1 MRSVAQAHNEV
12 RSIELPWGVCNYVLK
27 RSKRRSVGFL
37 IGDTGLQ
44 ISAPLRLSIT
54 ELHDIIQSKS
64 SWIEKRLEQWQLR
77 SEQTTRLEQLLNE
90 GKPIPVRG
98 ELYQLEALPAR
109 SKALLNPWT
118 KSIALPAFE
127 NSLQRDKA
135 VEKLLKV
142 HAKEVF
148 THMATKLLERQP
160 AAQRLSNFSIRLS
173 SPSSRWG
180 SCNSKREVR
189 LNWRLVHYPP
199 QLIEYVI
206 AHELAHLVEMNHSA
220 RFWTVVESLMP
231 DYKEPHK
238 TLARMNPL
246 RCLCYLNWHKPVTN
260 QPYRSKNQPPER
272 QLVFCLLKLCIRLPD
287 KAGEHDWQI
296 LI

>member
-1 MRSVAQAHNEV
+1 MNSAVQTPNEI
-12 RSIELPWGVCNYVLK
+12 RSITLPWGLCSYTLK

-37 IGDTGLQ
+37 IGDHGLQ
-44 ISAPLRLSIT
+44 ISAPVRLSIT
-54 ELHDIIQSKS
+54 ELHSIIHTKSRWIQQRLSQLETRSK
-64 SWIEKRLEQWQLR
+64 
-77 SEQTTRLEQLLNE
+77 QTIPLISLLDE

-98 ELYQLEALPAR
+98 EAYQIETLPAR

-118 KSIALPAFE
+118 KSIAVPACE
-127 NSLQRDKA
+127 NSEQRNKA
-135 VEKLLKV
+135 IEKVLRA

-148 THMATKLLERQP
+148 THMAAKLVERQ
-160 AAQRLSNFSIRLS
+160 ALAQRLPNFSIHLS

-206 AHELAHLVEMNHSA
+206 AHELAHLMEMNHSA
-220 RFWTVVESLMP
+220 RFWAVVESLMP

-238 TLARMNPL
+238 TLSKMNPAEV
-246 RCLCYLNWHKPVTN
+246 PAI
-260 QPYRSKNQPPER
+260 
-272 QLVFCLLKLCIRLPD
+272 LL
-287 KAGEHDWQI
+287 
-296 LI
+296 

>member
-1 MRSVAQAHNEV
+1 MRLTAAPHPTEV
-12 RSIELPWGVCNYVLK
+12 RSIELPWGVCSYILK

-37 IGDTGLQ
+37 IGDNGLQ

-54 ELHDIIQSKS
+54 ELHSIIATKS
-64 SWIEKRLEQWQLR
+64 SWIEQRLKQWQPR
-77 SEQTTRLEQLLNE
+77 SKQTVPLSSLLAD

-98 ELYQLEALPAR
+98 EPYQLETLPPR
-109 SKALLNPWT
+109 SKAMLNPWT
-118 KSIALPAFE
+118 KSIALPTCESPA
-127 NSLQRDKA
+127 QRYKA
-135 VEKLLKV
+135 VEKILKA

-148 THMATKLLERQP
+148 THMAAKLLERQT
-160 AAQRLSNFSIRLS
+160 ATQRLPSFSIHLS

-220 RFWTVVESLMP
+220 RFWAVVESLMP
-231 DYKEPHK
+231 DYKTPHK
-238 TLARMNPL
+238 ALSKMNPAEV
-246 RCLCYLNWHKPVTN
+246 P
-260 QPYRSKNQPPER
+260 
-272 QLVFCLLKLCIRLPD
+272 
-287 KAGEHDWQI
+287 I
-296 LI
+296 L